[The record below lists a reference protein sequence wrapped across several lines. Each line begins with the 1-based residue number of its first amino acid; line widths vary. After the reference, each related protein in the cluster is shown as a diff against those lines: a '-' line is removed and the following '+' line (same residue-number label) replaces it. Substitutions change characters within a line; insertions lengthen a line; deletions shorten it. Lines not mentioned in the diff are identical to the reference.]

1 MDKLEL
7 KKNCLD
13 LAYKRNL
20 YLLNALLIIG
30 VGSIITF
37 FAGLIFNLDKWFNY
51 SVVLVI
57 VFSLTYVGYI
67 KVDNNL
73 KDISESISKLK

>member
-37 FAGLIFNLDKWFNY
+37 FAGLILNLDKWFNY

-57 VFSLTYVGYI
+57 IFSLTYVGYI
-67 KVDNNL
+67 KVDNSL
-73 KDISESISKLK
+73 KSISEAIIKLK

>member
-37 FAGLIFNLDKWFNY
+37 FAGLILNLDKWFNY

-67 KVDNNL
+67 KVDNSL
-73 KDISESISKLK
+73 KNISEAIIKLK